1 MQRLCPVCHLEL
13 QETQLYLQ
21 TVDRCSQC
29 NGIYFDTGE
38 LESIVKI
45 VDIFNHIH
53 LSEDDIDPISAI
65 EKKRILKCPQDQ
77 SIMIKEEIGEDI
89 VIDLCEQCQGIW
101 LDDHEITALKRI
113 ETHISNYLN
122 LYIKLGS

>member
-1 MQRLCPVCHLEL
+1 MQRLCPACHIPLT
-13 QETQLYLQ
+13 ETLLHRQ
-21 TVDRCSQC
+21 TVDRCHQC
-29 NGIYFDTGE
+29 NGIFFDAGE
-38 LESIVKI
+38 LESILQI

-53 LSEDDIDPISAI
+53 LSEDDIDPIPDI
-65 EKKRILKCPQDQ
+65 EKKRILQCPEDQ
-77 SIMIKEEIGEDI
+77 STMIKEEIGENI

-113 ETHISNYLN
+113 ETHIRNYLN